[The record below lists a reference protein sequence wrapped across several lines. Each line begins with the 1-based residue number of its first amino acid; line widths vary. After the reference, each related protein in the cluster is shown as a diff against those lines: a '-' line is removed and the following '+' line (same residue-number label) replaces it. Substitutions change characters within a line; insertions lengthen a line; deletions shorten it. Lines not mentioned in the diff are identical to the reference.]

1 VSESTGP
8 YSLWTGSDRDLE
20 FSGGTA
26 YMLVSGGAPAE
37 GAPRHL
43 GIANVDSAERA
54 RAMLRETARAD
65 LVWRMLWTRVSRFGE
80 PAEPARYLFMVGMDP
95 APGSD
100 ADARAEF
107 DRFYTDVHVP
117 EVVAAGGYLCG
128 TRLRRLGEP
137 GAPTPTRPEFCAV
150 YDADEAAGRAKLAS
164 FETRSTG
171 RPRAAYS
178 EGPPSWQGRTT
189 AWRLLYRRVTP

>member
-1 VSESTGP
+1 VNESIGP
-8 YSLWTGSDRDLE
+8 YSLWVGSDGDLGL
-20 FSGGTA
+20 SGVTA
-26 YMLVSGGAPAE
+26 YTLMSGGALAE

-43 GIANVDSAERA
+43 GIANFDSAEEA
-54 RAMLRETARAD
+54 GATLRETACD
-65 LVWRMLWTRVSRFGE
+65 GLVWRMLWTRISRFGE
-80 PAEPARYLFMVGMDP
+80 PADPARYLFMVGMDP

-107 DRFYTDVHVP
+107 ERFYTGVHVP
-117 EVVAAGGYLCG
+117 EVVAAGGYACG

-137 GAPTPTRPEFCAV
+137 APTGPEFCAV
-150 YDADEAAGRAKLAS
+150 YDADETAGQAKLAS
-164 FETRSTG
+164 FETRSAG
-171 RPRAAYS
+171 RPRVAYS